1 MKLFVEATKDER
13 KGTTDSDNEARWEN
27 FFQECQLEDCQRILA
42 ISENGYADTL
52 ADKMDFFNK
61 LPNEAKIRTIELL
74 KEEL

>member
-13 KGTTDSDNEARWEN
+13 KGTPDSDEWEN